1 MSQISI
7 IGAGN
12 LAWVFGERLKA
23 KGHNI
28 REVMNRDAKRGRA
41 LANALEATYLTEE
54 DKLDGK
60 SDLYLLAVKDGAIS
74 DAAQRITASES
85 LVVHFSGSTPIQVIP
100 QKHRAVLWPL
110 RSIAKDLEMDWS
122 SMNIIMESDSDLSAV
137 KAMELIQD
145 LGAKAV
151 HLNQKK
157 RRQAHL
163 IAVILNN
170 FSNHLLYM
178 GDVLCKE
185 EGLDRGI
192 FKDLLTSAL
201 LSPGPAMDRQTGP
214 ARRGDLDIIK
224 KQEAMLASHPEFQNI
239 YKSITESIIKT
250 YDHEL

>member
-23 KGHNI
+23 KGHTI
-28 REVMNRDAKRGRA
+28 REVMNRDEKRGED
-41 LANALEATYLTEE
+41 LASALEAAYIKEPK
-54 DKLDGK
+54 KLDGK
-60 SDLYLLAVKDGAIS
+60 SDMYLLAVKDGAIS
-74 DAAQRITASES
+74 EAAQKIPASES

-110 RSIAKDLEMDWS
+110 RSIAKDVQMDWG
-122 SMNIIMESDSDLSAV
+122 SMNIIMESDTDLSAV
-137 KAMELIQD
+137 KAMDLIQD

-151 HLNQKK
+151 QLNQKK

-185 EGLDRGI
+185 EGLDRSI

-201 LSPGPAMDRQTGP
+201 ISPGPARERQTGP

-224 KQEAMLASHPEFQNI
+224 KQEAMLASHPEFQDI

-250 YDHEL
+250 YNHEL